1 MGRRLLAWICFFLA
15 CVTVFADLPIHC
27 IHEQVVGKWTFELDK
42 GKGDKKTT
50 TCGYPRPDSNRA
62 HFENPPP
69 AVKVAEELELT
80 LSAPN
85 QVESTDGQRGTWTLI
100 YDEGFE
106 VRIGG
111 RVFFAFFRYDP
122 KVQGSYESTEVDDYN
137 SICTE
142 TMVGWFHNDDKT
154 GWGCYQGHRSDLRRV
169 DEVNLLELGSSSEQQ
184 PLMYNGDNG
193 LALRPV
199 SHYVNTVTRQSPVD
213 PHARFEPDYSFVE
226 NHNQDEAN
234 TWKATVHPHFVG
246 MRLREMM
253 TMLGRRNYAKSF
265 SVSAVADMRTEAEIY
280 AGLPESWDW
289 RDVEKDGRTINYDS
303 PVRNQ
308 GSCGSCYA
316 MAAIAVAEARI
327 RIMTNN
333 KYRPILSPQQVVSCS
348 SYNQACDGGYP
359 FLVGKHGN
367 DYGFVEEGCMEY
379 SAENGLCPT
388 VNQCSSGSMARPVFY
403 AENYNYVG
411 GYYGG
416 CNEAKMMREIYEHGP
431 IMVALEAPSS
441 LFYYSGG
448 VFTGASP
455 KSEGK
460 EIPGVLNKWQHTNH
474 AVVCVGWGV
483 DSKTNTKY
491 WILKNTWSNSWGE
504 EGYFKIR
511 RGDDECAVESM
522 ASYFDIILPHH
533 IAQKYGVPRRRV
545 RKSF

>member
-1 MGRRLLAWICFFLA
+1 MARKLLAWILSFLA

-27 IHEQVVGKWTFELDK
+27 LHEQVVGEWQFELST
-42 GKGDKKTT
+42 GKGDKTT

-69 AVKVAEELELT
+69 PFKVAENLKLT

-85 QVESTDGQRGTWTLI
+85 QVEAANGQRGTWTLI

-111 RVFFAFFRYDP
+111 RVFFAFFRYEP
-122 KVQGSYESTEVDDYN
+122 KTKGSFDSSEVSDYD

-142 TMVGWFHNDDKT
+142 TMPGWFHNDDKS
-154 GWGCYQGHRSDLRRV
+154 GWGCYSGRRT
-169 DEVNLLELGSSSEQQ
+169 DIRSSEETSFIELASQQ
-184 PLMYNGDNG
+184 NPLLVNNNAGSG
-193 LALRPV
+193 VALRPV
-199 SHYVNTVTRQSPVD
+199 NKYINVVSPQSAID
-213 PHARFEPDYSFVE
+213 PHVVFDPDYSFVE
-226 NHNQDEAN
+226 THNNNEAN
-234 TWKATVHPHFVG
+234 TWKAGVHPGFLG

-280 AGLPESWDW
+280 AGLPDNFDW
-289 RDVEKDGRTINYDS
+289 RSVERNGRTINFDS

-333 KYRPILSPQQVVSCS
+333 KFRPILSPQQVVACS

-359 FLVGKHGN
+359 FLVGKHAN
-367 DYGFVEEGCMEY
+367 DYGLVEESCMEY
-379 SAENGLCPT
+379 SAENGQCPT
-388 VNQCSSGSMARPVFY
+388 INQCSSGRMARPVFY

-416 CNEAKMMREIYEHGP
+416 CNEAKMMREIFEHGP

-455 KSEGK
+455 VSEGK
-460 EIPGVLNKWQHTNH
+460 DIPGVLNKWQHTNH

-483 DSKTNTKY
+483 DKETDTKY
-491 WILKNTWSNSWGE
+491 WILKNTWSDTWGE
-504 EGYFKIR
+504 TGYFKIR
-511 RGDDECAVESM
+511 RGTDECAVESM

-533 IAQKYGVPRRRV
+533 VAQKYGVPRRRI
-545 RKSF
+545 RKD